1 MTFAAISSASH
12 INIAEEVTAVA
23 AALTFL
29 TALGAV
35 YYAHRQLSAA
45 KEASRV
51 DLTFRLYEHQLDP
64 EFAKHIALSANFIT
78 IAETGAKR
86 RRIAKKRW
94 RKWERMDRND
104 AAQLVIYLNHLE
116 AVGGLYEQ
124 DRLDETAA
132 MRLFGH
138 AAAVYWERADWF
150 IDRIRTADSEA
161 AFDKWEALAKA
172 YDRWKR

>member
-1 MTFAAISSASH
+1 MTQVAVAPFFQT
-12 INIAEEVTAVA
+12 NIADAITA
-23 AALTFL
+23 AAATLTFL
-29 TALGAV
+29 AAMGAI

-45 KEASRV
+45 KDASRV

-64 EFAKHIALSANFIT
+64 EFAKHIALSAGFIT

-86 RRIAKKRW
+86 SRIAKKRW
-94 RKWERMDRND
+94 RKWEKMDRDD

-124 DRLDETAA
+124 NRLDETAA

-138 AAAVYWERADWF
+138 AAAVYWKRADWF